1 MKKAILVSII
11 AVIALLTL
19 TFVSA
24 DTGDLTDYWEVDIDG
39 TSVTPI
45 HTVGVEAG
53 ETIPIEITF
62 KAIDCAE
69 DAWVKA
75 EIEVDDEEIEDRTSR
90 FDLIEESWYTKRLT
104 LQLPDKIEDRTDE
117 ITLTITITDGDEK
130 DELEYTIM
138 LQRETYDLGVLDV
151 EMPFETEAGSV
162 IAVDVVLKNWGSQNL
177 EDVFVKASIPDLG
190 VSKKVYFG
198 DMDPSD
204 ECEDYKDE
212 CGEDESCYHNYC
224 DSDGQDA
231 AERRV
236 YLTIPTSASSGVY
249 DVEIEAYNSDSSTNL
264 KRSLIISGKEDATNV
279 LTGATSKNLDIG
291 EEVTYDIVIVNSG
304 SNMKVYTLTPE
315 QISGLIVDVDPV
327 ITVPADASRTVRVR
341 VKATESA
348 EEGTHLVKINV
359 ESDGELIQQANLSA
373 NVEKGTAQVAN
384 SVVVLTIVLVIIF
397 VVLLII
403 LIVLLTKRPAT
414 METEETSYY

>member
-1 MKKAILVSII
+1 MNKAILVSII
-11 AVIALLTL
+11 AVIALMTL

-24 DTGDLTDYWEVDIDG
+24 DTGDLTDNWDVEVNGIDVDG
-39 TSVTPI
+39 ITIVSA
-45 HTVGVEAG
+45 EAG
-53 ETIPIEITF
+53 ETLPIEITF
-62 KAIDCAE
+62 QAVQDCN
-69 DAWVKA
+69 DDVWVKA
-75 EIEVDDEEIEDRTSR
+75 EIEVDGEEVEDRTSR
-90 FDLIEESWYTKRLT
+90 FDLIEGSWYTKRLT
-104 LQLPDKIEDRTDE
+104 IGLPDEIEDRTDE

-130 DELEYTIM
+130 DEEEYAIM

-151 EMPFETEAGSV
+151 DMPSETEAGSV
-162 IAVDVVLKNWGSQNL
+162 VSFDVVIKNWGSQDL
-177 EDVFVKASIPDLG
+177 EDVFVKVSIPDLA

-198 DMDPSD
+198 DIDPSD
-204 ECEDYKDE
+204 ECEDYEDE
-212 CGEDESCYHNYC
+212 CGSDDC
-224 DSDGQDA
+224 DFKDCDFEDA

-249 DVEIEAYNSDSSTNL
+249 DVEIEAYNSDSSANL
-264 KRSLIISGKEDATNV
+264 QRSIIVSGKEEATNV
-279 LTGATSKNLDIG
+279 LTGSSSKTLDIG

-327 ITVPADASRTVRVR
+327 VTVPADASRTVRVR

>member
-1 MKKAILVSII
+1 MNKAILVSII

-24 DTGDLTDYWEVDIDG
+24 DTGDLTTNWDVEVNGVDVDG
-39 TSVTPI
+39 IT
-45 HTVGVEAG
+45 TVGVEAG
-53 ETIPIEITF
+53 DTVPLEITF
-62 KAIDCAE
+62 QAVDCF
-69 DAWVKA
+69 DDVWVKA
-75 EIEVDDEEIEDRTSR
+75 EIEVDGEEVEDRTSR
-90 FDLIEESWYTKRLT
+90 FDLIDESWYTKRLMIS
-104 LQLPDKIEDRTDE
+104 LPDNIEDRTDE

-130 DELEYTIM
+130 DEEEYTIL

-151 EMPFETEAGSV
+151 DMPTEAEAGSV
-162 IAVDVVLKNWGSQNL
+162 VSFDVVLKNWGSQDL
-177 EDVFVKASIPDLG
+177 EDVFVKVSIPDMA

-198 DMDPSD
+198 DIDPSD
-204 ECEDYKDE
+204 ECEDYEDE
-212 CGEDESCYHNYC
+212 CGESGC
-224 DSDGQDA
+224 DFKDCDFEDA

-236 YLTIPTSASSGVY
+236 YLTIPASASSGVY
-249 DVEIEAYNSDSSTNL
+249 DVEIEAYNYDSSANIQ
-264 KRSLIISGKEDATNV
+264 RSLIVSGKEEATNV
-279 LTGATSKNLDIG
+279 LTGASSKTLDIG

-327 ITVPADASRTVRVR
+327 VTVPADASRTVRVR

-373 NVEKGTAQVAN
+373 NVEKGTTAQVAN

>member
-1 MKKAILVSII
+1 MNKAILVSII

-24 DTGDLTDYWEVDIDG
+24 DTGDLTTNWDVEVNGVDVDG
-39 TSVTPI
+39 IT
-45 HTVGVEAG
+45 TVGVEAG
-53 ETIPIEITF
+53 DTVPLEITF
-62 KAIDCAE
+62 QAVDCF
-69 DAWVKA
+69 DDVWVKA
-75 EIEVDDEEIEDRTSR
+75 EIEVDGEEVEDRTSR
-90 FDLIEESWYTKRLT
+90 FDLIDESWYTKRLMIS
-104 LQLPDKIEDRTDE
+104 LPDNIEDRTDE

-130 DELEYTIM
+130 DEEEYTIL
-138 LQRETYDLGVLDV
+138 LQRGTYDLGVLDV
-151 EMPFETEAGSV
+151 DMPTEAEAGSV
-162 IAVDVVLKNWGSQNL
+162 VSFDVVLKNWGSQDL
-177 EDVFVKASIPDLG
+177 EDVFVKVSIPDMA

-198 DMDPSD
+198 DIDPSD
-204 ECEDYKDE
+204 ECEDYEDE
-212 CGEDESCYHNYC
+212 CGESGC
-224 DSDGQDA
+224 DFKDCDFEDA

-236 YLTIPTSASSGVY
+236 YLTIPASASSGVY
-249 DVEIEAYNSDSSTNL
+249 DVEIEAYNYDSSANIQ
-264 KRSLIISGKEDATNV
+264 RSLIVSGKEEATNV
-279 LTGATSKNLDIG
+279 LTGASSKTLDIG

-327 ITVPADASRTVRVR
+327 VTVPADASRTVRVR

-373 NVEKGTAQVAN
+373 NVEKGTTAQVAN